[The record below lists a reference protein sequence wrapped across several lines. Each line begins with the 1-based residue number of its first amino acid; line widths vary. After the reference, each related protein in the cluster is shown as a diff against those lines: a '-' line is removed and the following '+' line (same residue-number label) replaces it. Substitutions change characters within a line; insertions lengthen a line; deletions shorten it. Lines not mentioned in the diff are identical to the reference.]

1 MIATRLVKTTAYR
14 VFVPRWAY
22 APTSGEGAAKHGG
35 RVNRPGLEA
44 LYLSLDPE
52 TAVKEYQQ
60 VSTLLPPG
68 TLVSYLLTVYPVID
82 FRSGYD
88 PAEWSNI
95 WEDFFCNWREMWF
108 HQRIE
113 PPSWTIGDEVVAD
126 GFKGILFHSRFS
138 TNGTNLVIYP
148 TLFDEND
155 SIAVHDPKNA
165 LPKNQDSW
173 E

>member
-60 VSTLLPPG
+60 VSTLL
-68 TLVSYLLTVYPVID
+68 
-82 FRSGYD
+82 
-88 PAEWSNI
+88 
-95 WEDFFCNWREMWF
+95 
-108 HQRIE
+108 
-113 PPSWTIGDEVVAD
+113 
-126 GFKGILFHSRFS
+126 
-138 TNGTNLVIYP
+138 VIYP